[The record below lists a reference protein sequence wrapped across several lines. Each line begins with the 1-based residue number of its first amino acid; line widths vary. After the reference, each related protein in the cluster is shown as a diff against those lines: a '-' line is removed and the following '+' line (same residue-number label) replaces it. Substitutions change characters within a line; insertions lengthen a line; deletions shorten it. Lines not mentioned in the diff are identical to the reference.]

1 MAFSAHPVTGKT
13 DRVVIEIEVDGGID
27 AKTAPQVVSAGATV
41 LVAGSSA
48 GKAPWLGRLPGDIY
62 IERENWRFYF
72 PLGTSIL
79 LSIVLSLLFWL
90 FSRR

>member
-1 MAFSAHPVTGKT
+1 MVDLGKILLCSGLVM
-13 DRVVIEIEVDGGID
+13 VVLGLLL
-27 AKTAPQVVSAGATV
+27 

-48 GKAPWLGRLPGDIY
+48 GKVPWLGRLPGDIY

-72 PLGTSIL
+72 PLVTSIL
-79 LSIVLSLLFWL
+79 LSVVLSLLLWL